1 MAYFIFVFK
10 EGQEEFLDQ
19 CQYLKNVCERKI
31 ILQVG

>member
-10 EGQEEFLDQ
+10 EGQQEFLDQ
-19 CQYLKNVCERKI
+19 CQYLKNIYEQKI